1 MRLLGSARYFVITFV
16 SYSDFLPNFCFASS
30 PVSDVDFFHSHRRQR
45 ERERERERRKIRD
58 GKNKSLFLHILRL
71 RKTAIITA
79 LSDYTESIVFIII
92 AFRVRRKRRKKNGTT
107 RTLHI
112 CFEAYA
118 REKFCIL
125 FSAQRRFKKFRNH
138 ESTAKHIQSRQRVI
152 YYQLHFSSS
161 SLRRVP
167 KTTTNAAE

>member
-1 MRLLGSARYFVITFV
+1 MISFLIFVLHHRLYRTSTSFIRT
-16 SYSDFLPNFCFASS
+16 
-30 PVSDVDFFHSHRRQR
+30 DVKEK
-45 ERERERERRKIRD
+45 EREREKEEKYATERTKV
-58 GKNKSLFLHILRL
+58 SFHILRL

-152 YYQLHFSSS
+152 YYLLHFFSS